1 MKLRSLAALIFRIL
15 GALIMLGG
23 VDAVT
28 ALIDGHSVIPSVIEV
43 VFSLLLGWCCIF
55 YSKKL
60 AALFCKGLDD
70 DDVV

>member
-1 MKLRSLAALIFRIL
+1 MKLKSLAALIIRFL

-23 VDAVT
+23 IQALVVMVDTHSIIPAIIEGVISFIIGYG
-28 ALIDGHSVIPSVIEV
+28 LIY
-43 VFSLLLGWCCIF
+43 

-70 DDVV
+70 DDVA

>member
-1 MKLRSLAALIFRIL
+1 MKLKSLAALIFRIL

-23 VDAVT
+23 FN
-28 ALIDGHSVIPSVIEV
+28 ALDVLVAGHSIIPSIIEIV
-43 VFSLLLGWCCIF
+43 TSFIIGYCLIY

-70 DDVV
+70 DST